1 MIEASISPRQ
11 PSAVTAE
18 GPPTVKLWR
27 ERLGSFFN
35 STASEQITTVV
46 EDHRLQDGPDGHMKR
61 LRPDMIRRIDGVPK
75 PVNPSGGVSEG
86 PPQSLIKRVIVRPDL
101 RQNHEPGL
109 PLIKSSTVHGSS
121 GGDATNLSR
130 RRKDRCVGSAF

>member
-75 PVNPSGGVSEG
+75 PVNPLVATSKGSVCWLSVLTTLMNTFIGDSCG
-86 PPQSLIKRVIVRPDL
+86 ACPILAWMLPCQLRLVR
-101 RQNHEPGL
+101 
-109 PLIKSSTVHGSS
+109 SSNSS
-121 GGDATNLSR
+121 YTQ
-130 RRKDRCVGSAF
+130 